1 MKAAER
7 GRPLDGISVL
17 DFTAMVS
24 GPYCTRL
31 LADMGATVMKVEADG
46 GDLLRHAVP
55 LSAAGSRYFA
65 AFNAGKQSIVID
77 LKTDQGVVIARDL
90 AAKCDVVVENFRP
103 GVMEK
108 LGLGY
113 DIVAAINP
121 ALVYCSISGFGQTG
135 PMKDWPAY
143 APIVHALSGFD
154 HVFTQCQDDR
164 SEPPITG
171 IQVADVLTGAFAFGA
186 VQSALIKRF
195 RTGRGDYI
203 DATLIESAM
212 ALITGDLQMPQ
223 LATDTHI
230 QTFKAV
236 RAQDGFVMPVILTEK
251 AFETLCQIVDPRL
264 LDDPRFNHRVPR
276 AKHMAEFRDAIEAWT
291 SRRSARAS
299 QQTLMA
305 AGVPCARYATPA
317 DVLNDSHLNARGS
330 FARLD
335 DGSGSFV
342 VNNAPFQ
349 FRDSDTAIRGGAP
362 QLGEHTTSILTDLL
376 GLDPQ
381 RVQTLV
387 ADGVV
392 ARGSQGHRTGV

>member
-1 MKAAER
+1 MT
-7 GRPLDGISVL
+7 GPLDGIRVL

-31 LADMGATVMKVEADG
+31 LADMGATVIKVEAEG

-55 LSAAGSRYFA
+55 LGAAGSRYFA

-77 LKTDQGVVIARDL
+77 LKSPQGIAITRDL

-103 GVMEK
+103 GVMQK

-113 DIVAAINP
+113 DALAASNP
-121 ALVYCSISGFGQTG
+121 PLVYCSISGFGQTG

-154 HVFTQCQDDR
+154 HVFTQCQEDA
-164 SEPPITG
+164 SEPPIAG

-195 RTGRGDYI
+195 RTGSGDYI

-223 LATDTHI
+223 IETDALI

-251 AFETLCQIVDPRL
+251 AFESLCRIIDPRL
-264 LDDPRFNHRVPR
+264 LDDPRFNQRMPR
-276 AKHMAEFRDAIEAWT
+276 AIHMAEFRDAIEAWT
-291 SRRSARAS
+291 TQRSARGC
-299 QQTLMA
+299 QDTLMA
-305 AGVPCARYATPA
+305 AGVPCARYATVE
-317 DVLNDSHLNARGS
+317 DVLADPHLDARGS
-330 FARLD
+330 FTALD
-335 DGSGSFV
+335 DGDGAFR

-349 FRDSDTAIRGGAP
+349 FRDSATAIRGGAP
-362 QLGEHTTSILTDLL
+362 KLGEHTATVLADLL
-376 GLDPQ
+376 GVDVDRL
-381 RVQTLV
+381 RSLV
-387 ADGVV
+387 AAGIV
-392 ARGSQGHRTGV
+392 T

>member
-1 MKAAER
+1 MTGHSVSR
-7 GRPLDGISVL
+7 TSTDRPLDGIRVL

-31 LADMGATVMKVEADG
+31 LADMGATVIKVEAES

-55 LSAAGSRYFA
+55 LSTAGSRYFA

-77 LKTDQGVVIARDL
+77 LKSPKGVEIAREL
-90 AAKCDVVVENFRP
+90 ATKCDVVVENFRP

-113 DIVAAINP
+113 DTLAAANP

-186 VQSALIKRF
+186 IQSALIKRF

-223 LATDTHI
+223 IETDTRI

-251 AFETLCQIVDPRL
+251 AFETLCGIIDPKL

-276 AKHMAEFRDAIEAWT
+276 AKHTAEFRDAIEAWT
-291 SRRSARAS
+291 SQRSGRTC
-299 QQTLMA
+299 QDTLMA
-305 AGVPCARYATPA
+305 AGVPCARYATVE
-317 DVLNDSHLNARGS
+317 DVLDDSHLNARGS
-330 FARLD
+330 FAKLD
-335 DGSGSFV
+335 DGTGTFM

-349 FRDSDTAIRGGAP
+349 FRGSDTSIRSGAP
-362 QLGEHTTSILTDLL
+362 KLGEHTADVLTQLL
-376 GLDPQ
+376 QLDADS
-381 RVQTLV
+381 V
-387 ADGVV
+387 AELAHGGAV
-392 ARGSQGHRTGV
+392 SL

>member
-1 MKAAER
+1 MTTPSNDG
-7 GRPLDGISVL
+7 GRPLDGIRVL

-31 LADMGATVMKVEADG
+31 LADMGAMVVKVEADG

-77 LKTDQGVVIARDL
+77 LKAPRGVAIACDL

-103 GVMEK
+103 GVMDK

-113 DIVAAINP
+113 DALAEANP

-135 PMKDWPAY
+135 PMRDWPAY

-186 VQSALIKRF
+186 IQSALIKRF

-212 ALITGDLQMPQ
+212 ALVTGDLQMPQ
-223 LATDTHI
+223 IETDTRI

-236 RAQDGFVMPVILTEK
+236 RAKDGFVMPVILTEK
-251 AFETLCQIVDPRL
+251 AFETLCSIVDPNL
-264 LDDPRFNHRVPR
+264 LSDPRFNHRVPR
-276 AKHMAEFRDAIEAWT
+276 AKHTAELRDAIEVWT
-291 SRRSARAS
+291 SQRTGHEC
-299 QQTLMA
+299 QETFMA
-305 AGVPCARYATPA
+305 AGVPCARYATVE
-317 DVLNDSHLNARGS
+317 DVLDDAHLNARGS
-330 FARLD
+330 FAKLD
-335 DGSGSFV
+335 DGAGSFV
-342 VNNAPFQ
+342 VNNAPFR
-349 FRDSDTAIRGGAP
+349 FRDSDTAIRGAAP
-362 QLGEHTTSILTDLL
+362 KLGQHTAAVLTDLL

-381 RVQTLV
+381 RLQALV
-387 ADGVV
+387 ADRVV
-392 ARGSQGHRTGV
+392 S

>member
-1 MKAAER
+1 MSAPTNDR
-7 GRPLDGISVL
+7 GRPLDGIRVL

-31 LADMGATVMKVEADG
+31 LADMGATVIKVEADS
-46 GDLLRHAVP
+46 GDLLRYAVP
-55 LSAAGSRYFA
+55 ISAAGSRYFA

-77 LKTDQGVVIARDL
+77 LKTPQGITIAREL

-113 DIVAAINP
+113 DALSAAHP

-164 SEPPITG
+164 SAPPIAG

-212 ALITGDLQMPQ
+212 ALVTGDLQMPQ
-223 LATDTHI
+223 IESDTPI
-230 QTFKAV
+230 ATFKAV
-236 RAQDGFVMPVILTEK
+236 RALDGFVMPVILTEK
-251 AFETLCQIVDPRL
+251 AFETLCAIIDPKL

-276 AKHMAEFRDAIEAWT
+276 AKNMAAFRDAIEAWT
-291 SRRSARAS
+291 SQHSARIC
-299 QQTLMA
+299 QDTLMN
-305 AGVPCARYATPA
+305 AGVPCARYATIE
-317 DVLNDSHLNARGS
+317 DVLDDPHLNARGS
-330 FARLD
+330 FTKLD
-335 DGSGSFV
+335 DGTGTFV
-342 VNNAPFQ
+342 INNAPFQ
-349 FRDSDTAIRGGAP
+349 FRDSDTSIRAGAP
-362 QLGEHTTSILTDLL
+362 QLGQHTASVLAELL
-376 GLDPQ
+376 QFDSDH
-381 RVQTLV
+381 V
-387 ADGVV
+387 AKL
-392 ARGSQGHRTGV
+392 ARGGAVSL

>member
-1 MKAAER
+1 MTADANDR
-7 GRPLDGISVL
+7 TRPLDGIRVL

-31 LADMGATVMKVEADG
+31 LADMGATVIKVEADG

-65 AFNAGKQSIVID
+65 AFNAGKQSVVID
-77 LKTDQGVVIARDL
+77 LKAPRGTAIASEL
-90 AAKCDVVVENFRP
+90 AAKCDVLVENFRP

-113 DIVAAINP
+113 DAVAATNP
-121 ALVYCSISGFGQTG
+121 SLVYCSISGFGQTG
-135 PMKDWPAY
+135 PMRDWPAY

-164 SEPPITG
+164 SRPPITG

-186 VQSALIKRF
+186 IQSALIKRF

-212 ALITGDLQMPQ
+212 ALVTGDLQMPQ
-223 LATDTHI
+223 IETDTRI

-236 RAQDGFVMPVILTEK
+236 RAKDGFVMPVILTEK
-251 AFETLCQIVDPRL
+251 AFATLCSIVDPEL
-264 LDDPRFNHRVPR
+264 LRDPRFAHRAPR
-276 AKHMAEFRDAIEAWT
+276 ARHTAELRDAIEIWT
-291 SRRSARAS
+291 SQRTAREC
-299 QQTLMA
+299 QETLMA
-305 AGVPCARYATPA
+305 AGVPCARYATVE
-317 DVLNDSHLNARGS
+317 DVLDDPHLDARGS

-335 DGSGSFV
+335 DGAGTFV
-342 VNNAPFQ
+342 VNNAPFR
-349 FRDSDTAIRGGAP
+349 FRDSDTAIRSGAP
-362 QLGEHTTSILTDLL
+362 KLGEHTGAVLTHWLNIDADVIAELA
-376 GLDPQ
+376 
-381 RVQTLV
+381 R
-387 ADGVV
+387 DGVV
-392 ARGSQGHRTGV
+392 GV

>member
-1 MKAAER
+1 MKEPSG
-7 GRPLDGISVL
+7 GRPLDGIRVL

-31 LADMGATVMKVEADG
+31 LADMGATVIKVEADG

-77 LKTDQGVVIARDL
+77 LKTPQGVAIAREL

-113 DIVAAINP
+113 DGLAAANP

-154 HVFTQCQDDR
+154 QVFSQCQDDV

-195 RTGRGDYI
+195 RTGHGDYI
-203 DATLIESAM
+203 DTTLIESAM

-223 LATDTHI
+223 IETDMRI

-251 AFETLCQIVDPRL
+251 AFETLCRIIDPKL
-264 LDDPRFNHRVPR
+264 LDDPRFSHRVPR
-276 AKHMAEFRDAIEAWT
+276 VKHTAEFRDAIEAWT
-291 SRRSARAS
+291 SLRSARDC
-299 QQTLMA
+299 QETLMA
-305 AGVPCARYATPA
+305 AGVPCARYATVE
-317 DVLNDSHLNARGS
+317 DVLDDPHLGARGS
-330 FARLD
+330 FATLD
-335 DGSGSFV
+335 DGTGAFR

-349 FRDSDTAIRGGAP
+349 FLNCDTSIRGGAP
-362 QLGEHTTSILTDLL
+362 SLGEHTSTVLAELL
-376 GLDPQ
+376 GVDSQ
-381 RVQTLV
+381 RLSELV
-387 ADGVV
+387 R
-392 ARGSQGHRTGV
+392 ARIISM